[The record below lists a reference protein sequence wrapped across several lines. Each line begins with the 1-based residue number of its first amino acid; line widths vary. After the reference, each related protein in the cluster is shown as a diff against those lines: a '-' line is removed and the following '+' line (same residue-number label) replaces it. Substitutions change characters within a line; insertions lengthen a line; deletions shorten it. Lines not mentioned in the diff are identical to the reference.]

1 MATSMIN
8 NNSMDLLHDSGTINL
23 SHGTAY
29 DTGIA
34 FSDVVGKYKELSIQ
48 VNKNGSQAYIV
59 RVPVFSNLLE
69 FLYTQIIT
77 AADFSSGKY
86 ELLSVARN
94 SKVIFTATK
103 VGWSGDKVINLKVYG
118 VK

>member
-69 FLYTQIIT
+69 FLYTH
-77 AADFSSGKY
+77 DF
-86 ELLSVARN
+86 VAIFN
-94 SKVIFTATK
+94 GIQLAVATVID
-103 VGWSGDKVINLKVYG
+103 SDCDVICQSIEIS
-118 VK
+118 